1 MGKETFLLL
10 FVLGC
15 SLLAVWVAVRL
26 PGLAPTSFRS
36 AGAHL
41 VVAIVAGSL
50 LTPALT
56 AVPGLPSEPSLLVAL
71 FGVGLPVLTYMQLVG
86 LWLIQ
91 LAAAQMPFARR

>member
-1 MGKETFLLL
+1 MGKESFLLL

-26 PGLAPTSFRS
+26 PSLAPTSFLS
-36 AGAHL
+36 AGVHL
-41 VVAIVAGSL
+41 AIAVVVGSA

-56 AVPGLPSEPSLLVAL
+56 AVPGLPSELSLLVAL
-71 FGVGLPVLTYMQLVG
+71 FAVALPVLTYLQLVG
-86 LWLIQ
+86 LWLVR